1 VSGPSPAG
9 KHDLKLTLII
19 VGIICAVVLVL
30 GGMSTVLDMVYRAGV
45 EHGVVATAAHCS
57 GGI

>member
-1 VSGPSPAG
+1 
-9 KHDLKLTLII
+9 LKLTLII